1 MGVGQTPPE
10 NLHASSLNVFI
21 ERNRGLRSTLHP
33 ATEVVPVS
41 SGDFIK
47 QVRCR
52 TGTKNFVREDIPFL
66 NQVDQVFTNTNR
78 VLLVMESVRIE
89 ITVVEQ

>member
-1 MGVGQTPPE
+1 M
-10 NLHASSLNVFI
+10 
-21 ERNRGLRSTLHP
+21 
-33 ATEVVPVS
+33 S

-78 VLLVMESVRIE
+78 VLVVMESVRIE